1 MCRYP
6 IVLAAPHESFRLH
19 YAPSTHHFLKT
30 RSTRE
35 EQRALTY
42 ATEGDPFVLNMG
54 VEDDA
59 FLGEGWWMA
68 EGQGRDA
75 ARWAVGRKA
84 SVIVPQT
91 SPVNRIITIEMQ
103 PLTHPTL
110 PPQSVRVSLNG
121 SLVAERALDLPAGE
135 YAFAAG
141 RALWREGVNVIDLDF
156 SRSNVPAELSGSSDR
171 RSLSAIVQTIRV
183 TDEGSRA
190 VESSLPPA
198 STIRLAADLRQFPTG
213 YVAPRRLDPST
224 LNHEAMSH
232 LVARLGFDPV
242 TTIPR
247 LDKGALTL
255 EELVMSIVW
264 TGTCEDDMTFA
275 RRAFAILLQQVPN
288 AGEEESLRAMLRRR
302 SRTQMIEHL
311 MQKNEFLNKLR

>member
-1 MCRYP
+1 M
-6 IVLAAPHESFRLH
+6 
-19 YAPSTHHFLKT
+19 
-30 RSTRE
+30 
-35 EQRALTY
+35 
-42 ATEGDPFVLNMG
+42 
-54 VEDDA
+54 
-59 FLGEGWWMA
+59 
-68 EGQGRDA
+68 
-75 ARWAVGRKA
+75 
-84 SVIVPQT
+84 
-91 SPVNRIITIEMQ
+91 
-103 PLTHPTL
+103 
-110 PPQSVRVSLNG
+110 
-121 SLVAERALDLPAGE
+121 
-135 YAFAAG
+135 
-141 RALWREGVNVIDLDF
+141 IDLDF

-198 STIRLAADLRQFPTG
+198 RTIRLAADLRQFPTG

-224 LNHEAMSH
+224 LNLEAVSH

-311 MQKNEFLNKLR
+311 MQKTEFLNKLR